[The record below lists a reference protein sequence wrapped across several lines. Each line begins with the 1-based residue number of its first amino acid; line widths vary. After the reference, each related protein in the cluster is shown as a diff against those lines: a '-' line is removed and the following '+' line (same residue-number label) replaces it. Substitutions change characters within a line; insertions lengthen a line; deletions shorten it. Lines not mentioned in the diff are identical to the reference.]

1 MPELPEVE
9 TERRYLDT
17 HARHQRLSGVRA
29 PHPDVLSGTSA
40 QRLGRRLKG
49 HAIEFSR
56 RHGKY
61 LFAGF
66 DSGDWLAMHFGMTGS
81 LKYYRHD
88 ARPPE
93 YIAVLFLFEG
103 DHDLAYISRR
113 RLGRI
118 ALITDPDEF
127 IAARQLG
134 VDALEMQAG
143 QFRELLSAGRA
154 TMKPRLMDQPSI
166 AGIGNEYSDE
176 ILFQARIHP
185 ARSTTSLSGE
195 EIDTLYR
202 TLRAVLKK
210 AVAVRADP
218 DRMPSSW
225 LYPNRGKDGHC
236 PVCGGPVGKLSAGGR
251 TAYYCPKCQPRR

>member
-17 HARHQRLSGVRA
+17 HARHQRVTGVRA

-40 QRLGRRLKG
+40 QALSRRLKG
-49 HAIEFSR
+49 HAIESTR

-81 LKYYRHD
+81 LEYYRHD
-88 ARPPE
+88 SKAPD
-93 YIAVLFLFEG
+93 YVAVLFLFENG
-103 DHDLAYISRR
+103 HDLAYISRR

-118 ALITDPDEF
+118 ALVADLDEF
-127 IAARQLG
+127 IAARRLG
-134 VDALEMQAG
+134 VDALEVRAG
-143 QFRELLSAGRA
+143 QFRDLLTSRRA
-154 TMKPRLMDQPSI
+154 AVKPRLMDQARI

-185 ARSTTSLSGE
+185 TRFTTSLTGQ
-195 EIDTLYR
+195 EIESLYR
-202 TLRAVLKK
+202 TLRKVLKK
-210 AVAVRADP
+210 AVAVRANP

-225 LYPNRGKDGHC
+225 LYPNRTKDARC
-236 PVCGGPVGKLSAGGR
+236 PVCGGAVRTLRAGGR

>member
-9 TERRYLDT
+9 TERRYLDA
-17 HARHQRLSGVRA
+17 HARHQRVTGVRA

-40 QRLGRRLKG
+40 QSLSRRLKG
-49 HAIEFSR
+49 HTVESSR

-81 LKYYRHD
+81 LKYYRQD
-88 ARPPE
+88 SKPAE
-93 YIAVLFLFEG
+93 YIAVLLLLEG
-103 DHDLAYISRR
+103 GHDLAYLSRR

-118 ALITDPDEF
+118 ALITDPDAF
-127 IAARQLG
+127 IAARKLG
-134 VDALEMQAG
+134 VDALEIKAA
-143 QFRELLSAGRA
+143 QFRELLISGRA
-154 TMKPRLMDQPSI
+154 AVKPRLMDQGRI

-185 ARSTTSLSGE
+185 ARSTTSLSQRE
-195 EIDTLYR
+195 SEALYR
-202 TLRAVLKK
+202 AMRTVLKK
-210 AVAVRADP
+210 AIAVRADP
-218 DRMPSSW
+218 GRMPSSW
-225 LYPNRGKDGHC
+225 LYTNRSKGARC
-236 PVCGGPVGKLSAGGR
+236 PVCGGPVGTLSAGGR